1 MDIYQIFVTH
11 NPAWTRREILFF
23 LFVLALATVWE
34 VYLVSKHKIKVYQAV
49 ATLMLLTFIAI
60 VYASTVFTRNPMPY
74 ARYMLKPFWSYEY
87 IFSGNKYY
95 IKECFLNF
103 ILLMPAGLLLPF
115 VFDKKLRWW
124 QGLLF
129 GIVLS
134 GGVEILQLVLKRGL
148 FEWDDIFHNSL
159 GCMLATILSSC
170 MYGIISKIC
179 TIIKYRKH

>member
-103 ILLMPAGLLLPF
+103 INFYLFFHFNIALLSARCYY
-115 VFDKKLRWW
+115 VFNLNYKCTS
-124 QGLLF
+124 QF
-129 GIVLS
+129 CY
-134 GGVEILQLVLKRGL
+134 LK
-148 FEWDDIFHNSL
+148 
-159 GCMLATILSSC
+159 
-170 MYGIISKIC
+170 
-179 TIIKYRKH
+179 